1 MSGKRAK
8 AERKTNAEKNVQ
20 AIIDASDTVIGFE
33 EIEGRPD
40 QYIAKKTKCRDGD
53 FDNVMICTD
62 KQREEKDENGDVI
75 YVRYLDETVSVSRSA
90 ADTYKSMVKNTLMMF
105 EDGDTS
111 GVDNSRYTEKD
122 IAELVK
128 NKLVTEYKNPD
139 DSINYIVGC
148 MPGYKG

>member
-8 AERKTNAEKNVQ
+8 ADRKTKAEKNVQ
-20 AIIDASDTVIGFE
+20 AIIDASDTVIEFE

-53 FDNVMICTD
+53 FDTVMICTD